1 MFDLEI
7 TIENYVKFT
16 KKAKSKTLIIC
27 GTLKLLIEQ
36 SGLLHLKDSIFFIG
50 LLVIIL
56 KIR

>member
-1 MFDLEI
+1 ML
-7 TIENYVKFT
+7 NLPKRQKVRH
-16 KKAKSKTLIIC
+16 C